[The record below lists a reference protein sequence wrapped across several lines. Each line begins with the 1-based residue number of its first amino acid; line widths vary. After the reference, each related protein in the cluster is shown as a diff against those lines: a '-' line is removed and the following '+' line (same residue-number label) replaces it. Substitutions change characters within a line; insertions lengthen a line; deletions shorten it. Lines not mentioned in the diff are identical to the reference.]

1 MLDAL
6 TLVQLHG
13 FGHKGCVE
21 GEEVAVE
28 KFGKVSGD
36 RVALLKAAL
45 EALAEGFHVGHLFEA
60 TFHTQK
66 RC

>member
-1 MLDAL
+1 
-6 TLVQLHG
+6 
-13 FGHKGCVE
+13 
-21 GEEVAVE
+21 
-28 KFGKVSGD
+28 
-36 RVALLKAAL
+36 LKAAL